1 MQGFEKSKGRQNG
14 TNLSFMYNPPETS
27 PLISRRGLHV
37 QRPYSDSEKIRC
49 FKTMFYNRVPKGRAA
64 FIAFLINFLESFA
77 FLGALNLTHYA
88 LFSEQEISSVI
99 FTILKFTAGRVFY
112 PVAGL
117 IADVYLGRY
126 KVIHIGLWL
135 FWSGFLIILVSI
147 ALGWTGPEYSSH
159 NLYNIPPLIAAIA
172 FLIGSACV
180 ESAIIPFG
188 VDQIQQG
195 ASSDELSSYFYWY
208 YFGRNAGYIFNIL
221 CTLAIDVLYIS
232 VMDKHDLDEERDR
245 AINYCAG
252 GLVMIIGVTVAI
264 LLHYCLQHWYFKAC
278 QRDNPIKS
286 ICSILYFSATVKR
299 QAPRYRR
306 SFRYGEGKKSRIDLA
321 KTEYDGIFSSEKV
334 EDMKTFFRVLF
345 IILSLGF
352 CFITYGA
359 VSI

>member
-1 MQGFEKSKGRQNG
+1 
-14 TNLSFMYNPPETS
+14 
-27 PLISRRGLHV
+27 
-37 QRPYSDSEKIRC
+37 
-49 FKTMFYNRVPKGRAA
+49 MFYNRVPKGRAA
-64 FIAFLINFLESFA
+64 FITFLINFLESFA
-77 FLGALNLTHYA
+77 FIGAANLTRP
-88 LFSEQEISSVI
+88 LFSESSVI
-99 FTILKFTAGRVFY
+99 FTILMFTAGRVFY

-135 FWSGFLIILVSI
+135 FWSGFSIILMSI
-147 ALGWTGPEYSSH
+147 ALGWIGPEYSSH
-159 NLYNIPPLIAAIA
+159 HLYNIPPLIAAIA

-221 CTLAIDVLYIS
+221 CTLAIDVLYYV
-232 VMDKHDLDEERDR
+232 VMDKFDLNKEDQT
-245 AINYCAG
+245 IKYCAG
-252 GLVMIIGVTVAI
+252 GLMIIGVTVAI

-321 KTEYDGIFSSEKV
+321 KIEYDGIFSSEKV

-359 VSI
+359 VSSYIITYIGLKNFTSMRIHQLNR